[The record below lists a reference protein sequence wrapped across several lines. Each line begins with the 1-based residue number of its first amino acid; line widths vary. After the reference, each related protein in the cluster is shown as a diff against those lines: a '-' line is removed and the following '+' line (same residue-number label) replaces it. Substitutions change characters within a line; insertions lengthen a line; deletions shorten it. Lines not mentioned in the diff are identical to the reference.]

1 MSTFTQAHLTA
12 IEEAIAGG
20 YLEVRYDDKVVK
32 YQSMSDL
39 LKARTLIGRASNA
52 IRYQINYFF
61 TNRVVTASIIISGV
75 LFACN

>member
-20 YLEVRYDDKVVK
+20 YLEVRYDEKVVK

-39 LKARTLIGRASNA
+39 LKARQLIASKLQPQPGAMNIA
-52 IRYQINYFF
+52 Y
-61 TNRVVTASIIISGV
+61 VTTARDYE
-75 LFACN
+75 

>member
-32 YQSMSDL
+32 YQSMSEL
-39 LKARTLIGRASNA
+39 MRARNLIASSLTA
-52 IRYQINYFF
+52 A
-61 TNRVVTASIIISGV
+61 TSPVVRIDYPAV
-75 LFACN
+75 VRDYE

>member
-32 YQSMSDL
+32 YQSMGDL
-39 LKARTLIGRASNA
+39 LKARQLIASKLA
-52 IRYQINYFF
+52 PQPGAMRLSYI
-61 TNRVVTASIIISGV
+61 TTARDYE
-75 LFACN
+75 